1 MQGRQVKKSQQ
12 KIQPHESPRQYKQAE
27 GIFPDL
33 TIFQV
38 ETATISLEDLVNAT
52 IEPIDNA

>member
-1 MQGRQVKKSQQ
+1 MQGNQVKGSQQ

-27 GIFPDL
+27 GTFTDL

-38 ETATISLEDLVNAT
+38 ETPVVSVEDLANAT